1 MIIRIEEKYAS
12 SSVREWFGCLKSDED
27 VLEED
32 EKVSNGLPEYRIE
45 IKENGEGND
54 ATISV
59 GKLNIKHKVALDVLE
74 DTLIE
79 VVGSLL
85 GYEQTILY
93 GFTVKDSSGTKMKP
107 VVPIFFKST
116 LGVQIPKRLGYL
128 KSDNSGM
135 PEVDE
140 GMMIP
145 FVSISPIIKSVLT
158 SGTLRFS
165 AENVKV
171 LLAPYNGS
179 MFMIPNTANIIPMV
193 RGMRSREDMGVFLKL
208 LRSFPFKFVETFIKA
223 YQQPSSVTVNR
234 ELSNCFSEF
243 QNNLTK
249 LDIKCIYKIVSSAPV
264 FLDARDKITER
275 VEKFYVYNARG
286 FKRKKGQYL
295 KCREELYI
303 DRCPIGSLKRY
314 FRDL

>member
-1 MIIRIEEKYAS
+1 MIIKIEKKYAS

-27 VLEED
+27 TLEED
-32 EKVSNGLPEYRIE
+32 EKVSNGLLEYRIE
-45 IKENGEGND
+45 IKENAEGND

-59 GKLNIKHKVALDVLE
+59 GKLSIRRRVALDMLE

-79 VVGSLL
+79 IVGSLL
-85 GYEQTILY
+85 GYELTILH
-93 GFTVKDSSGTKMKP
+93 GFTVKDSNGRKMKP

-116 LGVQIPKRLGYL
+116 LGVQIPKRLGYS
-128 KSDNSGM
+128 KSDISGI

-145 FVSISPIIKSVLT
+145 FVSTSPVIKSLLA
-158 SGTLRFS
+158 SGALGFS
-165 AENVKV
+165 AENMRV
-171 LLAPYNGS
+171 LFAPYNGS
-179 MFMIPNTANIIPMV
+179 MFMIPDTANIIPMV
-193 RGMRSREDMGVFLKL
+193 RGMQSRENMGLFLKL

-223 YQQPSSVTVNR
+223 YQQPSSATVNR

-249 LDIKCIYKIVSSAPV
+249 LDIKCIYKIVSSAPL

-275 VEKFYVYNARG
+275 IEKFYIYNSKG

-303 DRCPIGSLKRY
+303 DRNPIGSLKRY